1 MASGKIINL
10 NDAIMEINPDCSFQ
24 NFAPYTDYSKIIWG
38 EGSPIVSEEDAIAK
52 MNELQAIEDAKL
64 SPEELKASA
73 KAKLMAGEP
82 MTEEEANLT
91 LHIN

>member
-1 MASGKIINL
+1 MKKIL
-10 NDAIMEINPDCSFQ
+10 NGELVDLTPEELNQIEAD
-24 NFAPYTDYSKIIWG
+24 KIK
-38 EGSPIVSEEDAIAK
+38 SEEDKAK
-52 MNELQAIEDAKL
+52 RQSEKEAKDNL
-64 SPEELKASA
+64 IASA